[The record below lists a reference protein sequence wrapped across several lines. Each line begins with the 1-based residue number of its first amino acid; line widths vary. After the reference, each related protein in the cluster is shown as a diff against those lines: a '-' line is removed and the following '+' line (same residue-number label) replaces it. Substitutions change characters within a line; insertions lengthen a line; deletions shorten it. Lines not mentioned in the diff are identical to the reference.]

1 NADWVIDADACNHV
15 PRFPTPS
22 SREIA
27 AAARAGETPHETTW
41 SGAFS
46 AFGVALA
53 SSGFELESLP
63 PGERFTFGSVDNP
76 QDLSGYDVLVAPEP
90 NTPLSAAEK
99 TAIHRFVERGGGLFM
114 IANHGGADRDND
126 GWDAAEIFDDLMVDV
141 PWGIHFQRV
150 GERGHTVSERHGARY
165 TTDPRSPIVF
175 EGPFGR
181 ASSKGLLLAA
191 ATVMTLDPSANPEA
205 RGHVWLSRVAAG
217 ATTDVTFATS

>member
-1 NADWVIDADACNHV
+1 DETRTTESAFEHRPVGGGARVLFDAAHGQMAGNADWVIDADACNHV

-76 QDLSGYDVLVAPEP
+76 QVLSGYDVLVAPEP
-90 NTPLSAAEK
+90 NTPLS
-99 TAIHRFVERGGGLFM
+99 
-114 IANHGGADRDND
+114 
-126 GWDAAEIFDDLMVDV
+126 
-141 PWGIHFQRV
+141 
-150 GERGHTVSERHGARY
+150 
-165 TTDPRSPIVF
+165 
-175 EGPFGR
+175 
-181 ASSKGLLLAA
+181 
-191 ATVMTLDPSANPEA
+191 
-205 RGHVWLSRVAAG
+205 
-217 ATTDVTFATS
+217 